1 MSRHLLILLRACRRL
16 WAARSSR
23 RWCLPLVFVCLA
35 SLSACGSDVS
45 ILTVNNEAD
54 ANEVMSSLM
63 DNGITPT
70 RNVTKTGI
78 VIAVPSSDIA
88 NALSVLRQAGLPR
101 EAFEG
106 LGKTF
111 QKEGMISSPVE
122 ERALYV
128 HALSQELANTLSKI
142 DGVVVARVHLVL
154 PEPAGVDR
162 VATPAKAGVFI
173 KYHPEQPLDAVLPQ
187 LRTMITHSIPGLT
200 AENVS
205 IALIPA
211 ATSKDL
217 SKPAAGKDAPGAPAA
232 PRSIA
237 KIEIMT
243 AGVVLVALASLGAGG
258 LFWWRRG
265 RGKAKSDIGAAKAKA
280 NASAKAKAK
289 AADKDEDGEASS
301 TATPASD
308 D

>member
-1 MSRHLLILLRACRRL
+1 MILLRACRRV
-16 WAARSSR
+16 WGGRASR

-35 SLSACGSDVS
+35 SLSACGSDVN

-70 RNVTKTGI
+70 RTPTKTGI
-78 VIAVPSSDIA
+78 VIAVPSADIA
-88 NALSVLRQAGLPR
+88 SALSVLRQAGLPR

-122 ERALYV
+122 ERALYI

-187 LRTMITHSIPGLT
+187 LRTMITHAIPGLT
-200 AENVS
+200 PDNVS

-211 ATSKDL
+211 ATIREI
-217 SKPAAGKDAPGAPAA
+217 SKPATGKDIMGGATAPGVTT
-232 PRSIA
+232 
-237 KIEIMT
+237 KIEFVT
-243 AGVVLVALASLGAGG
+243 AGVVLVTLATLGVGG
-258 LFWWRRG
+258 VFWWRRG
-265 RGKAKSDIGAAKAKA
+265 RGKTKSDLG
-280 NASAKAKAK
+280 KAKAK
-289 AADKDEDGEASS
+289 DKAKGGDEDGGAGK
-301 TATPASD
+301 TAAPTVD
-308 D
+308 N